1 MARKTSNKEPL
12 WKRFPIR
19 LEPRLREALVGLA
32 LVAVGVVTALNMLS
46 VRQAQGILTDGWSLL
61 LRSAFGW
68 GAFAIPPALFA
79 LGVGLLAKGAGFLR
93 RVPRLRLVGAL
104 LISLSVLGILHFF
117 YPEPLEV
124 AQQGRGGGY
133 LGWAIS
139 TALYT
144 SLGDIGAFLVLS
156 LAGVSGVFLG
166 TGVSPAQLRDAAAAM
181 SGRASSIY
189 QDRVTPYLE
198 TLEEDREVL
207 DGSEQETPI
216 APAGPLAEEEPQHA
230 VASQPLVGV
239 ETPARRKP
247 RREEPLPSLDLLYEA
262 TPEIMSEA
270 DARRKMKI
278 IEETLRSFGVPAKV
292 VDISQGPTVTQF
304 GVEPGYVERR
314 GPDGEMVARKVRV
327 GKISSLSK
335 DLALALAA
343 APIRIEA
350 PVAGRPVVG
359 IEVPNEE
366 ISLVALRSVMESEEF
381 QHLDSP
387 LKIALG
393 QDVSGR
399 SVVASLDTMPHL
411 LIAGATGSGKSVCI
425 NALITCLLFD
435 NPPSR
440 LKLLMIDPKTVEL
453 IHFNGLPHLAAPVV
467 TDMDRVLPA
476 LRWVMAEMD
485 RRYSLLSRVAARNI
499 DDYNYDKLPSS
510 EEPLPYI
517 IVAIDELA
525 DLMMMAPDEVERII
539 CRLAQMSR
547 ATGIHL
553 MIATQRPSVDVV
565 TGLIK
570 ANFPARI
577 SFAVTSQVDSRVVLD
592 AAGAETLLGQGDML
606 YMAPDSSKLVR
617 LQGCFV
623 SDEEIE
629 RVVQFWTKRTPVSIE
644 TEPPWGDLE
653 IEAEDEERDELLED
667 AIALLREQ
675 ERAST
680 SLLQRRLRIGY
691 PRAARIMDQL
701 EDEGIVGPPESGG
714 RWREVLILG
723 EDDDMEEDDWS

>member
-1 MARKTSNKEPL
+1 MARKSSKKEPL
-12 WKRFPIR
+12 WRRFPIS
-19 LEPRLREALVGLA
+19 LEPRLKEEIAGLVIMAVGTVTLLNLLA
-32 LVAVGVVTALNMLS
+32 L
-46 VRQAQGILTDGWSLL
+46 RQAQGVLIDRWSLL
-61 LRSAFGW
+61 LRWIFGW
-68 GAFAIPPALFA
+68 VAFVVPLALIALGLTLLLRGLRLLRAIPRVRL
-79 LGVGLLAKGAGFLR
+79 LGGILL
-93 RVPRLRLVGAL
+93 
-104 LISLSVLGILHFF
+104 SLSVLGFLHFF
-117 YPEPLEV
+117 YPDPLAV
-124 AQQGRGGGY
+124 AQEGRGGGY

-139 TALYT
+139 VGLYRA
-144 SLGDIGAFLVLS
+144 LGDIGAFLVLLLVG
-156 LAGVSGVFLG
+156 LAGIFLVVSI
-166 TGVSPAQLRDAAAAM
+166 SPAQIRNAAAAL
-181 SGRASSIY
+181 SRRAASVY
-189 QDRVTPYLE
+189 QERVTPYLE
-198 TLEEDREVL
+198 TPE
-207 DGSEQETPI
+207 GGQETLGQPD
-216 APAGPLAEEEPQHA
+216 PGPPSSPVLPQEIDSLTA
-230 VASQPLVGV
+230 AASQPVT
-239 ETPARRKP
+239 EAMPPALKLP
-247 RREEPLPSLDLLYEA
+247 PEEGPLPSLELLAEA

-270 DARRKMKI
+270 DARHKMRI

-292 VDISQGPTVTQF
+292 VEISQGPTVTQF
-304 GVEPGYVERR
+304 GIEPGYVERK
-314 GPDGEMVARKVRV
+314 GPDGEIVSRKIRV
-327 GKISSLSK
+327 SKISALSK

-350 PVAGRPVVG
+350 PVPGRPVVG
-359 IEVPNEE
+359 IEVPNDE
-366 ISLVALRSVMESEEF
+366 ISLVALRTVMESEEF
-381 QHLDSP
+381 QLLDYP

-393 QDVSGR
+393 QDVSGQ

-425 NALITCLLFD
+425 NAIITCLLFG
-435 NPPSR
+435 NSPSR

-467 TDMDRVLPA
+467 TDMARVLPA

-485 RRYSLLSRVAARNI
+485 RRYSILSRVAARNI
-499 DDYNYDKLPSS
+499 DDYNYEKRPPS
-510 EEPLPYI
+510 EDPLPYI
-517 IVAIDELA
+517 VVAIDELA

-553 MIATQRPSVDVV
+553 VIATQRPSVDVV

-629 RVVQFWTKRTPVSIE
+629 RVVRFWKKSVPFASEVKA
-644 TEPPWGDLE
+644 PWGP
-653 IEAEDEERDELLED
+653 IEAVTMDEERDELLDD
-667 AIALLREQ
+667 AIALLQEQ
-675 ERAST
+675 EHAST

-691 PRAARIMDQL
+691 PRAARLMDQL
-701 EDEGIVGPPESGG
+701 EDEGVVGPPESGG
-714 RWREVLILG
+714 RWREVLIQK
-723 EDDDMEEDDWS
+723 EDEQMEGDNWDF